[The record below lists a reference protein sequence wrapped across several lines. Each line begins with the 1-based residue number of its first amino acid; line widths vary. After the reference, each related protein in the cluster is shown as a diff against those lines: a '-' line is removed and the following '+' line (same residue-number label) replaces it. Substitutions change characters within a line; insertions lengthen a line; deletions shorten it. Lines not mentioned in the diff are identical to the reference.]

1 MIRTRVCDLFG
12 IDVPILNAP
21 MASAAGGEL
30 AAAVSAAGGLGFIG
44 AMGHD
49 AAWLRLQIRLVRER
63 TDKPFGVGYISH
75 RLPQLPDLYEV
86 AIEERVPVI
95 AHSFADPAPF
105 MAAARG
111 AGVKVIAQVQ
121 NVAGA
126 REAARAGVDAIVAQ
140 GAEAGG
146 HTGFVSVLSLVP
158 DVVATVAPLPV
169 IAAGGIASGETLAAA
184 FMLGAEGAWLGTA
197 FLASPESMYS
207 ANKKQRIIEISAA
220 DTVLTRV
227 FDLGRGEPWPEHIA
241 ARAARNAFVDKWEG
255 REDQIRADRQEAGA
269 ELAAGV
275 STDDVTTAPV
285 WAGTGVGQVVDRASA
300 SEVVRRIAAQAED
313 VMRERS
319 RALLARPIG
328 AQTT

>member
-1 MIRTRVCDLFG
+1 MIRTRLCDVFG

-49 AAWLRLQIRLVRER
+49 AGWLRTQIRLVRER
-63 TDKPFGVGYISH
+63 TGKPFGVGYISY
-75 RLPQLPDLYEV
+75 RLPQQPELFEV
-86 AIEERVPVI
+86 AIDERVPVI
-95 AHSFADPAPF
+95 AHSFADPAPY
-105 MAAARG
+105 MAAARR

-126 REAARAGVDAIVAQ
+126 LEAARAGVDAVVAQ

-146 HTGFVSVLSLVP
+146 HTGFISVLSLVP
-158 DVVATVAPLPV
+158 DVVAAVAPLPV

-184 FMLGAEGAWLGTA
+184 FMLGADGAWLGTA

-207 ANKKQRIIEISAA
+207 ANKKQRILEISAS

-227 FDLGRGEPWPEHIA
+227 FDLAKGEPWPEHIA
-241 ARAARNAFVDKWEG
+241 GRAARNAFVEKWQG
-255 REDQIRADRQEAGA
+255 HEDELKTDRREAGA

-275 STDDVTTAPV
+275 SADEVATAPV

-300 SEVVRRIAAQAED
+300 SEVVRRIAARAEE
-313 VMRERS
+313 VL
-319 RALLARPIG
+319 RADRFLARGRYP
-328 AQTT
+328 